1 MPATEKA
8 PGTDRVILPVY
19 LALGIGF
26 GIVMTKSEAVSWYRI
41 QEMFRFQSFHMYGIM
56 GSALAV
62 ASLSLWL
69 IRRRGLRS
77 LSGDP
82 IVVPP
87 KVMGSGIRYAVGGT
101 LFGLGWALTG
111 ACPGPLMALVGSGVS
126 VMVVTIA
133 SALVGTWTY
142 GALRGHLP
150 H

>member
-1 MPATEKA
+1 M
-8 PGTDRVILPVY
+8 LPVY

-26 GIVMTKSEAVSWYRI
+26 GIVLTKSEAVSWYRI

-62 ASLSLWL
+62 ASISLWV

-82 IVVPP
+82 IVVLP
-87 KVMGSGIRYAVGGT
+87 KVMGSGTRYAVGGM

-126 VMVVTIA
+126 VMLVTIA

-142 GALRGHLP
+142 GALRGRLP